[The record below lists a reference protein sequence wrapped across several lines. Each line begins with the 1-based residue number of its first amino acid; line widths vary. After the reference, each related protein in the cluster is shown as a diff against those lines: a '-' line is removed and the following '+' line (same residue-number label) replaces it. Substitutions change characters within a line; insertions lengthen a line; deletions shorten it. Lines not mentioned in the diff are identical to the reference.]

1 MIMKK
6 SNFEE
11 GPMFEPVT
19 NEDLICRDCVYR
31 LEGKD
36 VMVCEK
42 YDKKP
47 DSVISE
53 DTCEEY
59 E

>member
-1 MIMKK
+1 MNK
-6 SNFEE
+6 SRFEE
-11 GPMFEPVT
+11 SPFFEPVT
-19 NEDLICRDCVYR
+19 NDDLICKDCVYR

-42 YDKKP
+42 YDVKP
-47 DSVISE
+47 ESVLTE
-53 DTCEEY
+53 DQCEEY

>member
-1 MIMKK
+1 MKK